1 MGAGC
6 MTSQDKEIFNRL
18 SPYDQKMIK
27 KYKRQCKYKML
38 SICDDPEIVD
48 FCFVDYLDLNGV
60 FIDRCKNISF
70 EKTPTKINYFQAKD
84 CDIQNFDKVTQMQQ
98 LVYLDLSYNKIT
110 DISIIATMP
119 GLTSLILSNNQ
130 ISDISPLASLNN
142 LKELK
147 LDYNLIEDISVLK
160 PLMNLG
166 RVWLF
171 NNKITN
177 LEPLAQQMAV
187 AAGKTHHHHSG
198 DHHHHHSNL
207 QYFKLQP
214 QNV

>member
-6 MTSQDKEIFNRL
+6 TTSLDKETFNIL
-18 SPYDQKMIK
+18 TPYDQKMIK
-27 KYKRQCKYKML
+27 KYKRQCKYKIL
-38 SICDDPEIVD
+38 SITDDPEIID
-48 FCFVDYLDLNGV
+48 FCFVDYFDLNGV
-60 FIDRCKNISF
+60 YIERCNNISF
-70 EKTPTKINYFQAKD
+70 EKTPKNINYFQAKD
-84 CDIQNFDKVTQMQQ
+84 CNIQNFDKVTQMQQ

-110 DISIIATMP
+110 DISIIVNMP

-142 LKELK
+142 LQELK
-147 LDYNLIEDISVLK
+147 LDFNLIEDISVLK

-166 RVWLF
+166 CVWLF

-177 LEPLAQQMAV
+177 LESLAQQMAI
-187 AAGKTHHHHSG
+187 AAGQS
-198 DHHHHHSNL
+198 HHHHHDHYDSNL
-207 QYFKLQP
+207 EYFQLQP